1 MLLVE
6 IFLHSSISTNGGGG
20 SGTWSSFFTML
31 TARFLVD
38 GEKSFL
44 FVDYN
49 RTKRRRR
56 HAEEPTSSIVSLQF
70 PPLRIIRYNNANAV
84 AGAWNLILEESLAGD
99 LWSIVLVT
107 ALLIAYIHHP
117 RTYSPCTSQSGHDTT
132 RDHGGPQAPRALE
145 NHA

>member
-1 MLLVE
+1 MLIVE
-6 IFLHSSISTNGGGG
+6 IFLHSSISINGGGG
-20 SGTWSSFFTML
+20 SGTWSSFFKML

-56 HAEEPTSSIVSLQF
+56 HAEGPTSSIVSLQC

-107 ALLIAYIHHP
+107 ALVIA
-117 RTYSPCTSQSGHDTT
+117 
-132 RDHGGPQAPRALE
+132 
-145 NHA
+145 